1 MARARKTD
9 AVKPAFF
16 ADPQAFR
23 QWLQKHHRT
32 AEELIVGFYKRNS
45 GKPSIT
51 WPQSVDQALCF
62 GWIDGIRRRVDDEV
76 YTIRF
81 TPRRPQSVWSS
92 VNIKRVPELEK
103 LGLMRPAGRAAF
115 AKRDDEK
122 SRIYSYEQRFHAK
135 LEPHHRRA
143 LEANSR
149 AWAFFQAQPP
159 WFQRQVTYW
168 IVSAKTE
175 ETRLR
180 RLQKLIDDAARGRRL

>member
-1 MARARKTD
+1 MTR
-9 AVKPAFF
+9 
-16 ADPQAFR
+16 
-23 QWLQKHHRT
+23 
-32 AEELIVGFYKRNS
+32 S
-45 GKPSIT
+45 
-51 WPQSVDQALCF
+51 
-62 GWIDGIRRRVDDEV
+62 
-76 YTIRF
+76 IRF
-81 TPRRPQSVWSS
+81 GSRPAGL
-92 VNIKRVPELEK
+92 RVSGAPSTSRACPELEK

-115 AKRDDEK
+115 AKRDDKK

-135 LEPHHRRA
+135 LEPHHRQA
-143 LEANSR
+143 LEANPP